1 MATSRIPRASFVCEL
16 KTNKVCLPDD
26 FAPIVQDYK
35 FKFEQVMALLVKVS
49 HDEEM
54 VYDCTR
60 RLVQKV
66 SCCCI

>member
-1 MATSRIPRASFVCEL
+1 MATSRIPRDSFVCKL
-16 KTNKVCLPDD
+16 KTNKVCLPKD

-35 FKFEQVMALLVKVS
+35 FNFEQVMALLIKVS